1 MEQRRLEAEVVPVET
16 LGAREVDEMFAVHA
30 RLYEQVS
37 EGAFRAD
44 LAEKQ
49 WVLLLRDAAGG
60 RIRGFTTILTLDV
73 EVHGTRLAAVFS
85 GDTGIDPAFWGGQA
99 LARAWAQLMG
109 ELLKRQPD
117 RRLFWFLISKGYRTY
132 LYLPLFFHAFYPRV
146 DTVTPPF
153 ERALITTLG
162 RLKYPRD
169 FNPETGVVE
178 FAESH
183 GHLKAALAATPPHRR
198 QHPHVRFFLER
209 NPGWRRGH
217 ELVCVAAIAPENL
230 RGLARRMVLEGCGG
244 LVAAS

>member
-1 MEQRRLEAEVVPVET
+1 VPV
-16 LGAREVDEMFAVHA
+16 RELVAGDVAEMFAVHA
-30 RLYEQVS
+30 GLYEQVS
-37 EGAFRAD
+37 KRAFRAD

-49 WVLLLRDAAGG
+49 WVLLLRDDDG

-73 EVHGTRLAAVFS
+73 DVHGERLAVVFS
-85 GDTGIDPAFWGGQA
+85 GDTGIDPEFWGGQA
-99 LARAWAQLMG
+99 LARAWGQFMG
-109 ELLKRQPD
+109 ERLRAQPD
-117 RRLFWFLISKGYRTY
+117 RRLFWFLISKGFRTY

-183 GHLKAALAATPPHRR
+183 GHLKAAIADTPPHRR
-198 QHPHVRFFLER
+198 EHAHVRFFFER

-217 ELVCVAAIAPENL
+217 ELVCVAEIAPDNM
-230 RGLARRMVLEGCGG
+230 RGLGRRVVLEGSDA
-244 LVAAS
+244 LVAVD

>member
-1 MEQRRLEAEVVPVET
+1 MEQRRLEGSVVPVEA
-16 LGAREVDEMFAVHA
+16 LSAADVEAMFAVHA
-30 RLYEQVS
+30 GLYEQVS
-37 EGAFRAD
+37 EAAFRAD
-44 LAEKQ
+44 LGEKQ
-49 WVLLLRDAAGG
+49 WVLVLRDDAE
-60 RIRGFTTILTLDV
+60 RIRGFTTILTVDV
-73 EVHGTRLAAVFS
+73 EVHGERLAAVFS

-99 LARAWAQLMG
+99 LARAWGQFMG
-109 ELLKRQPD
+109 ELRRRQGD

-146 DTVTPPF
+146 NVTTPPF

-169 FNPETGVVE
+169 FNADTGVVE

-183 GHLKAALAATPPHRR
+183 GHLRSALADTPPHRR

-217 ELVCVAAIAPENL
+217 ELVCVAEIAPENL
-230 RGLARRMVLEGCGG
+230 RGLGRRVVLEGCGA
-244 LVAAS
+244 LAAVS